1 MPAKPRS
8 TISLKRQ
15 PAFTVSRVSIGD
27 DRLVYVM
34 VAIRKIEYE
43 SGRSR
48 VVYVGTT
55 RNGVFRITSSIAE
68 RAEDILL
75 EEGVESFDV
84 RVVTC
89 RPRQGVKMWHKLEQA
104 MLVVFREQY
113 GESPLCNNDSAG
125 KNEGNVFE
133 FFSRARIARIL
144 EDLA

>member
-1 MPAKPRS
+1 MPRIPRS
-8 TISLKRQ
+8 PVSLKKK

-34 VAIRKIEYE
+34 VADQKMKYAN
-43 SGRSR
+43 GRSR
-48 VVYVGTT
+48 IVYIGTT
-55 RNGVFRITSSIAE
+55 RNGVFRLTSSIAE

-75 EEGVESFDV
+75 EHGVESFDV

-89 RPRQGVKMWHKLEQA
+89 HPRQGVKMWHRLEQA

-113 GESPLCNNDSAG
+113 GESPLCNNDNAG
-125 KNEGNVFE
+125 KNAGRVFD
-133 FFSRARIARIL
+133 FFARARIERIL